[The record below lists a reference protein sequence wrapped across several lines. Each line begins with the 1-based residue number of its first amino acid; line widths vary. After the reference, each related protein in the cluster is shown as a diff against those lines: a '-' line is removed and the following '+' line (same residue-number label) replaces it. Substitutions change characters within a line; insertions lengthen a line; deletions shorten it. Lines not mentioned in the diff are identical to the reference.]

1 MEFLKR
7 AFALILLFAPL
18 ACGYRLGFH
27 ERALPGGYNQVA
39 IVVFKN
45 STNEVGIETY
55 FTNELIRQMARS
67 GVARVVDKEDAA
79 VVLEG
84 IVEDLRIVR
93 SAKATQNEIKLLP
106 LGAVLTTEYRIH
118 LSARVLLRRI
128 SDNKIIWQDVVQ
140 NERAYSAPNLGSAGI
155 NSADALYNQSDRHQ
169 NIAKMA
175 EDMMDLNSG
184 NIQTSLLKLYSSVGE
199 LLSQDYKE
207 QITKIKKCRQDLYLN
222 GKNIL

>member
-1 MEFLKR
+1 MQAESRYLGFVEFLKR

-45 STNEVGIETY
+45 STSEVGIETY

-84 IVEDLRIVR
+84 IVEDLRFVR

-118 LSARVLLRRI
+118 VSARVLLRRI

-140 NERAYSAPNLGSAGI
+140 NERAYSAPALGSAGI
-155 NSADALYNQSDRHQ
+155 NSANALYNQSDRHQ

-175 EDMMDLNSG
+175 EDMMIEVHDRLTESF
-184 NIQTSLLKLYSSVGE
+184 
-199 LLSQDYKE
+199 
-207 QITKIKKCRQDLYLN
+207 
-222 GKNIL
+222 